1 MKAFEKQKSNNM
13 KKYYELTG
21 MSCGACV
28 SSVKQTLMELPDVTE
43 AEVQLKPQGV
53 LLSMN
58 KSIDTNVLQAQ
69 LDKAGNYTIL
79 NSHSDGDGVDD
90 GTPIIERDHSFSNT
104 HRERNSRPFG
114 IDHEPGVE

>member
-1 MKAFEKQKSNNM
+1 M

-21 MSCGACV
+21 MSCGGCV
-28 SSVKQTLMELPDVTE
+28 SSVKQALMELPDVIE

-69 LDKAGNYTIL
+69 LNKAGHYTIL
-79 NSHSDGDGVDD
+79 NSHGDGDGLDD
-90 GTPIIERDHSFSNT
+90 DTPIIERNNSFSNT
-104 HRERNSRPFG
+104 HPERNSRPFG
-114 IDHEPGVE
+114 IDHEPGVK

>member
-1 MKAFEKQKSNNM
+1 M

-21 MSCGACV
+21 MSCGGCV
-28 SSVKQTLMELPDVTE
+28 SSVKQALMELPDVTE
-43 AEVQLKPQGV
+43 AEVQLEPQGV

-69 LDKAGNYTIL
+69 VHKAGHYTIL
-79 NSHSDGDGVDD
+79 NSHGDGDGVDD
-90 GTPIIERDHSFSNT
+90 DTPIIERNNSFSNT
-104 HRERNSRPFG
+104 HPERNSRPFG